1 MIIKIHKTRN
11 RMELPQPEKQNE
23 DSTFN
28 NISNGERL
36 NIFPKIVN
44 KPSMSIKLFL
54 SILFN
59 IVLEIPVSATSNSNS
74 KEVQTEMEEATL
86 SLFVDG
92 IFVYTENLK
101 ESMKK
106 CYIK

>member
-1 MIIKIHKTRN
+1 
-11 RMELPQPEKQNE
+11 MELPQPEKQNE

-54 SILFN
+54 SKFIQYC
-59 IVLEIPVSATSNSNS
+59 PGGSSQY
-74 KEVQTEMEEATL
+74 KE
-86 SLFVDG
+86 
-92 IFVYTENLK
+92 
-101 ESMKK
+101 
-106 CYIK
+106 